1 MAGIPVL
8 NMNSGSEP
16 FDESEPKISILDS
29 DSFVIDME
37 AFSSANTNK
46 DSNSNPRIT
55 VSSSSLIS
63 QKPKFFARSVSRK
76 GWSDKKVN
84 VPAAALLDWDA
95 VPSACSSSPKGCS
108 NVAGTPE
115 KMVAPVVG
123 SANNYGSPRFHHQI
137 TVMTA
142 TAMMGEAK
150 SKSMDRRN
158 SFKRSS
164 NWGLDPKK
172 VLLFFATLSSI
183 GSILLIY
190 LTFMVSYD

>member
-55 VSSSSLIS
+55 L
-63 QKPKFFARSVSRK
+63 QRSVSRK

-95 VPSACSSSPKGCS
+95 VPSACSSSPKGCC